1 MTLIYPVKNQTD
13 KSLTIFP
20 EAVRGLRYD
29 HPHWLLFVSDPEPM
43 AVSVFRLSAKTLADG
58 AYAIQGCRPDEVK
71 RLTPVD
77 GTKLFDWLLT
87 ENFIRVELEE
97 SAGMPSMFP
106 KIAGASSNP
115 KPGFNPPTVER

>member
-1 MTLIYPVKNQTD
+1 MTLIYPVKNQPD

-29 HPHWLLFVSDPEPM
+29 HPHWRLFVSDPEPM

-58 AYAIQGCRPDEVK
+58 AYAIQGCRSEELK
-71 RLTPVD
+71 RLTPAD
-77 GTKLFDWLLT
+77 GSKLFDWLLT

-106 KIAGASSNP
+106 PGKFAGA
-115 KPGFNPPTVER
+115 KPNLGMQTPQIVK